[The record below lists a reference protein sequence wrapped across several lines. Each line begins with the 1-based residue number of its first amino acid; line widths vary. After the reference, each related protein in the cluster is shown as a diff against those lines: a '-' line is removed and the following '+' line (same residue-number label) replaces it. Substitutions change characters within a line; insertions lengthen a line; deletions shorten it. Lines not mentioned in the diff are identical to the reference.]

1 MIAIFKRE
9 FKAYFLSP
17 VGYIFLAIMFFFLG
31 LQFHLAYSSGMADV
45 PLTVGSMYNYLLFLI
60 PIITMRLLSEDK
72 RSKVDQALLTAPVP
86 LWGIIGGK
94 FLAAFAVYCISF
106 TPTVIFE
113 MIAMNVLESVKL
125 GAYLYMLFGMFLFG
139 AVLIAIGLF
148 ISSLT
153 ESTSV
158 AAIATLIVNLLIM
171 LMPNIVSVIESS
183 SSSVT
188 GISVEWISKVI
199 LWLQNGLVF
208 VLNKFIITAPIER
221 IYTQIITLGDMVYYL
236 SFIAAFLF
244 LSIRS
249 LEKRRWA

>member
-9 FKAYFLSP
+9 FKSYFTSP

-31 LQFHLAYSSGMADV
+31 LQFRMAYSDGVADV
-45 PLTVGSMYNYLLFLI
+45 ALTTGSMNSYLLFLV
-60 PIITMRLLSEDK
+60 PIITMKLLSED
-72 RSKVDQALLTAPVP
+72 RHSKVDQALLTAPVP
-86 LWGIIGGK
+86 LSGIIFGK

-106 TPTVIFE
+106 APTVIFE
-113 MIAMNVLESVKL
+113 MIAANLVEVNV
-125 GAYLYMLFGMFLFG
+125 GAYLYMLFGMLLFG
-139 AVLIAIGLF
+139 ATLIAIGLF

-171 LMPNIVSVIESS
+171 LMPNIVYWIESS
-183 SSSVT
+183 KTSVT
-188 GISVEWISKVI
+188 GISVKWISDVV
-199 LWLQNGLVF
+199 LALQNGLVY
-208 VLNKFIITAPIER
+208 LLDKLTLTAPLDQF
-221 IYTQIITLGDMVYYL
+221 YLQIITLGDMVYYL

-244 LSIRS
+244 LSVRS

>member
-9 FKAYFLSP
+9 FKSYFTSP

-31 LQFHLAYSSGMADV
+31 LQFRMTYSGGVADV
-45 PLTVGSMYNYLLFLI
+45 ALTTGSMNSYLLFLV
-60 PIITMRLLSEDK
+60 PIITMKLLSED
-72 RSKVDQALLTAPVP
+72 RHSKVDQALLTAPVP
-86 LWGIIGGK
+86 LSGIIFGK

-106 TPTVIFE
+106 APTIIFE
-113 MIAMNVLESVKL
+113 MIAANLVEVNV
-125 GAYLYMLFGMFLFG
+125 GAYLYMLFGMLLFG
-139 AVLIAIGLF
+139 ATLIAIGLF

-171 LMPNIVSVIESS
+171 LMPNIVYWIESS
-183 SSSVT
+183 ATSVT
-188 GISVEWISKVI
+188 GISVKWISDVV
-199 LWLQNGLVF
+199 LALQNGLVY
-208 VLNKFIITAPIER
+208 VLDKLTLTAPLDQF
-221 IYTQIITLGDMVYYL
+221 YLQIITLGDMVYYL

-244 LSIRS
+244 LSVRS